1 MRRAFTLIELLVV
14 IAIIAILAALLLP
27 ALSAAKARA
36 VTTRCLS
43 NMAQFGLAFHLYA
56 VDNNDS
62 IPPNKGGADVPV
74 PETWVEGWLA
84 PDRTDC
90 TNIDFLNHSLFAAYI
105 PGPTLW
111 RCPAS
116 RDEVM
121 FGGVNYGRVRTLS
134 MNHFLGPP
142 WQSPYC
148 RTYHR
153 LSEITL
159 PSSSDTF
166 VFIEERTGT
175 INDATFSS
183 HGKFNATQPGTWVMV
198 DLPSVNHGVGCN
210 ISFADGHVETHHWKD
225 SRTPAATQ
233 DNTPMPGSADVFWIA
248 QHSTWRDH

>member
-1 MRRAFTLIELLVV
+1 VRRAFTLIELLVV

-27 ALSAAKARA
+27 ALSAAKTRA
-36 VTTRCLS
+36 VTTHCLS
-43 NMAQFGLAFHLYA
+43 NMTQFGLAFHLYA

-62 IPPNKGGADVPV
+62 IPPNKGGLDVPV
-74 PETWVEGWLA
+74 PETWVEGWLTS
-84 PDRTDC
+84 DRSDC
-90 TNIDFLNHSLFAAYI
+90 TNIDLLNRSLFASYI

-116 RDEVM
+116 RDEVT
-121 FGGVNYGRVRTLS
+121 FGGENYGRVRTLS

-142 WQSPYC
+142 WKTPYG

-166 VFIEERTGT
+166 VFIEERTDT

-183 HGKFNATQPGTWVMV
+183 YAKFDLAQPAGWVMG
-198 DLPSVNHGVGCN
+198 DLPSVNHKMGANVC
-210 ISFADGHVETHHWKD
+210 FADGHVETHHWKD
-225 SRTPAATQ
+225 SRTAVATH
-233 DNTPMPGSADVFWIA
+233 DNIPMPGSSDVLWIA